1 MRARTL
7 VSLAGP
13 GAFAAASIVAG
24 RRTPG
29 YSARDEPISALAAQ
43 RSATGPLM
51 VGGFL
56 ALAAGQAALARSLRG
71 SCAAPSPIPT
81 LVAAASA
88 TTAAAGLARVSAR
101 HCPSRFFGD
110 DDATWV
116 DEAHSVVSLVTFL
129 LWITTPF
136 VASTHAQQ
144 ATRRYRRSSRAIGVA
159 AFGAFI
165 GGGLL
170 ARRPD
175 GRWSGFGQRA
185 FLVTV
190 LAWYPVAAIEA
201 ER

>member
-1 MRARTL
+1 MSRRLLT
-7 VSLAGP
+7 SLAGP
-13 GAFAAASIVAG
+13 VAFGAASVVAG

-51 VGGFL
+51 VSGFL

-71 SCAAPSPIPT
+71 SDAAPAPIPT
-81 LVAAASA
+81 LVAAAGA

-129 LWITTPF
+129 LWMTTPF

-144 ATRRYRRSSRAIGVA
+144 ASRRYRQVSRAIGVA
-159 AFGAFI
+159 AFAAFI

-170 ARRPD
+170 ARRPE
-175 GRWSGFGQRA
+175 GRWSGVGQRA
-185 FLVTV
+185 FLLTV
-190 LAWYPVAAIEA
+190 FAWHPLAAIEA
-201 ER
+201 R